1 MDDNLTDQQRA
12 EIVKKWLKDNGL
24 SILISIAVGIS
35 GYFGLQYYQQ
45 DKLRGYENASRLY
58 AEIEFALKQQR
69 MSQAQNLLLEMDDS
83 FSGSPYQYQSHLAL
97 AKLYMD
103 SLDYDN
109 AIIQLEFIID
119 NASDESFRHIARLRI
134 ARIMVEQNQFDEA
147 LLLLDSISSVPKA
160 YAPYYQSIKGDIY
173 ASQGLL
179 DKAKTAYSMALE
191 SLEPGN
197 FDFDFIKMKSD
208 QIQVNPSDNS

>member
-1 MDDNLTDQQRA
+1 MDDNLTDQQQA

-24 SILISIAVGIS
+24 SILISIALGIS

-69 MSQAQNLLLEMDDS
+69 MSQAQNLLLEMDNS

-208 QIQVNPSDNS
+208 QIQSSPSDNT

>member
-1 MDDNLTDQQRA
+1 
-12 EIVKKWLKDNGL
+12 
-24 SILISIAVGIS
+24 
-35 GYFGLQYYQQ
+35 
-45 DKLRGYENASRLY
+45 
-58 AEIEFALKQQR
+58 
-69 MSQAQNLLLEMDDS
+69 MSQAQNLLLEMDNS

-147 LLLLDSISSVPKA
+147 LSLLDSISSVPKA

-179 DKAKTAYSMALE
+179 DKAKSRSTPSSSAILVIILRTS
-191 SLEPGN
+191 STHKIV
-197 FDFDFIKMKSD
+197 IKMN
-208 QIQVNPSDNS
+208 QQ

>member
-1 MDDNLTDQQRA
+1 MDDNLTDQQQA

-24 SILISIAVGIS
+24 SILISIALGIS

-69 MSQAQNLLLEMDDS
+69 MSQAQNLLLEMDNS

-147 LLLLDSISSVPKA
+147 LSLLDSISSVPKA

-208 QIQVNPSDNS
+208 QIQSSPSDNT

>member
-1 MDDNLTDQQRA
+1 MDDNLTDQQQA

-24 SILISIAVGIS
+24 SILISIALRIS

-69 MSQAQNLLLEMDDS
+69 MSQAQNLLLEMDNS

-208 QIQVNPSDNS
+208 QIQSSPSDNT

>member
-24 SILISIAVGIS
+24 SILISIALGIS

-208 QIQVNPSDNS
+208 QIQSSPSDNT

>member
-12 EIVKKWLKDNGL
+12 EIVKKWLRDNGL
-24 SILISIAVGIS
+24 SILMTIALGIS

-45 DKLRGYENASRLY
+45 DKLLGYENASRLY

-109 AIIQLEFIID
+109 AIIQLEFVTD

-147 LLLLDSISSVPKA
+147 LLLLNSISTVPKA

-173 ASQGLL
+173 ASQGLI
-179 DKAKTAYSMALE
+179 DKAKIAYSMALE

-208 QIQVNPSDNS
+208 QIQSNQSDNT